1 MIVKSYMDIISSVC
15 ITDVKVKLS
24 DRFVSPNQNF
34 LVTLIVIYKFFYLEY
49 FYYLSLFFRLYYHL
63 NFSLFYL

>member
-24 DRFVSPNQNF
+24 DRFVSTNQNF
-34 LVTLIVIYKFFYLEY
+34 LVTLIVIYKFFYFEY
-49 FYYLSLFFRLYYHL
+49 FYYLSLYFRLYYHL
-63 NFSLFYL
+63 SFSLFYL